1 MALKSEK
8 TGIKCSK
15 GIFLDELVKEDVNA
29 RVSNTIVP
37 ADKNKGNINKQLEQ
51 VRKDQCEVEPSANA
65 NSQPNQ
71 LNTEKNQWPSGIG
84 NLIVMVLIRNLYR
97 KGINWSRYVILE
109 VPQLM
114 TKTITLS

>member
-8 TGIKCSK
+8 TRIKCSK

-51 VRKDQCEVEPSANA
+51 VRKDQREVEPSANA